1 MLSLPE
7 HEYEHSMPPEKWMYQ
22 PDFFLQRAGITKDDI
37 IDNRLPNIPEGGH
50 CVISNGLAVD
60 MYRLAKDDSKLM
72 PVISKFI
79 FTFLELKFPD
89 SVLERAINLTLDHI
103 KNNITYVENCSPM
116 ECCKFLFSPLD
127 LPEEVCEIASLIE
140 DSQETMF
147 NSFDSLFPSMA
158 GQLTPGIGFL
168 DQVYFCTVKPLFLS

>member
-1 MLSLPE
+1 
-7 HEYEHSMPPEKWMYQ
+7 
-22 PDFFLQRAGITKDDI
+22 
-37 IDNRLPNIPEGGH
+37 
-50 CVISNGLAVD
+50 V
-60 MYRLAKDDSKLM
+60 
-72 PVISKFI
+72 
-79 FTFLELKFPD
+79 
-89 SVLERAINLTLDHI
+89 
-103 KNNITYVENCSPM
+103 

-168 DQVYFCTVKPLFLS
+168 DQVYFYTVKLLFLS

>member
-1 MLSLPE
+1 LIKEALQELSDTHGGEIKFLYKPRCHPNLKHLNLRKSVLSLPE

-60 MYRLAKDDSKLM
+60 MYRLAKEDSKLM

-103 KNNITYVENCSPM
+103 KNNITYV
-116 ECCKFLFSPLD
+116 
-127 LPEEVCEIASLIE
+127 
-140 DSQETMF
+140 
-147 NSFDSLFPSMA
+147 
-158 GQLTPGIGFL
+158 
-168 DQVYFCTVKPLFLS
+168 